1 MHGNRR
7 IANIAVLKLVVI
19 MFQRPKKKK
28 VASPQSVLVVD
39 SSQIKIFFCEALK
52 RSIPYPVPSHI
63 LQACR
68 RQSSFPGVIVPSC
81 SICELCGS
89 SLTTGQQHPGRAL
102 NDPSYILT
110 PWSLTQVNVLVKFCS
125 SKDCKAMHQ
134 AWPIDQGMCYGILS
148 LCSMFFFPEL
158 FIGLQVRVGLFL

>member
-1 MHGNRR
+1 MALKQHRP
-7 IANIAVLKLVVI
+7 ILICHPLILICHLPSTVLIHLILKLLTC
-19 MFQRPKKKK
+19 QCLSRR
-28 VASPQSVLVVD
+28 
-39 SSQIKIFFCEALK
+39 SSLTLALK

-134 AWPIDQGMCYGILS
+134 AWPIDQGMCYRILS
-148 LCSMFFFPEL
+148 LCPMFFFL
-158 FIGLQVRVGLFL
+158 CYS